1 MNQSSDAAEQIV
13 RLSLQ
18 GFEVGAR
25 ITGSGAKEIAALLLA
40 IMKDKKKTTGKTNLS
55 NMLKSGKE
63 LKVFSVRQEDFKKF
77 TEEAKRYGV
86 LYTALI
92 NKKAKDGVTD
102 ILVKAEDAS
111 KINRIVQRFNLARF
125 DEVAIRGEIQ
135 KTKDMKSKSRG
146 VKTKPIEEKLK
157 EEISKNPIKK
167 EVNSVNPHL
176 AKTEKSPQSEHFLK
190 EQKISDKGSK
200 IKDRPSVREKL
211 EKAREEIKSK
221 NKSEV
226 KSEIKDKSSKD
237 KTR

>member
-1 MNQSSDAAEQIV
+1 MNTSGDAAESVV
-13 RLSLQ
+13 RMSLQ
-18 GFEVGAR
+18 GLDVAVR
-25 ITGSGAKEIAALLLA
+25 LTGTGAKNIAAIIVA
-40 IMKDKKKTTGKTNLS
+40 ILKDQKQTKGKTRLT

-135 KTKDMKSKSRG
+135 KTKEMKSKG
-146 VKTKPIEEKLK
+146 VKQKLIEDKIK
-157 EEISKNPIKK
+157 EELHKNPIKK
-167 EVNSVNPHL
+167 EEQSVNPHL
-176 AKTEKSPQSEHFLK
+176 AKTEKSPQSKPFLK
-190 EQKISDKGSK
+190 EQKNSDKGSK
-200 IKDRPSVREKL
+200 IKERPSVKEKL
-211 EKAREEIKSK
+211 EKYKAEVKLRDQ
-221 NKSEV
+221 SEV
-226 KSEIKDKSSKD
+226 KSEIKNKTPKD